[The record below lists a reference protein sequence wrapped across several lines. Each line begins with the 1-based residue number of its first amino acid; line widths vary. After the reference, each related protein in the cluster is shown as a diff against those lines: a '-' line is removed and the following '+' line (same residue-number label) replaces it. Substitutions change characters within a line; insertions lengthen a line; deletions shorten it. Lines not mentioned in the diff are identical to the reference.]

1 MEHGSMSSFLL
12 LPPLLLDGVLFL
24 LFSKGLL
31 QGRRALLTTLAMQ
44 ARGHELDAKTTR
56 YTRYATAVWALC
68 AGSLA
73 LVIILGLVIDG
84 WYPIAITAAVTQGP
98 CYLVLLVTEFLVR
111 RTYLDHL
118 EHMGFW
124 AFLRFLRRV
133 DYVAVLRD

>member
-1 MEHGSMSSFLL
+1 MSSFLL

-31 QGRRALLTTLAMQ
+31 QGRTALLTALAMQ

-56 YTRYATAVWALC
+56 YTRCATAVWAVC

-73 LVIILGLVIDG
+73 LVILSGLLVDSLH
-84 WYPIAITAAVTQGP
+84 PIAVAAALTQGP
-98 CYLVLLVTEFLVR
+98 CYLTLLVTEYLVR
-111 RTYLDHL
+111 RQYLDHL

-124 AFLRFLRRV
+124 DFLRFLRRV